1 MASRRAARSAAEITI
16 RISSSTVTF
25 CVASLPPALIL
36 MVYSPGST
44 SGPRGPNPNP
54 AAMASS
60 CSGVG
65 SAGGFPRK
73 SQLVRFTPA
82 APGPSNSRITLP
94 SLSRTVILAFFLR
107 RRLVLRFVFRGVF
120 LVLIVFVF
128 FRRFRRYS
136 FLQVVAQK
144 RAVGGIFGGE
154 HFLPRAP
161 AAVPYEP
168 SCRRA
173 RREERQ
179 W

>member
-1 MASRRAARSAAEITI
+1 MNFSATASTFFCSSSAALT
-16 RISSSTVTF
+16 ISSGIFAVLDF
-25 CVASLPPALIL
+25 PASFFH
-36 MVYSPGST
+36 
-44 SGPRGPNPNP
+44 
-54 AAMASS
+54 
-60 CSGVG
+60 CSRAVFK
-65 SAGGFPRK
+65 A
-73 SQLVRFTPA
+73 VCI
-82 APGPSNSRITLP
+82 PSI
-94 SLSRTVILAFFLR
+94 VCLAFFLR

-120 LVLIVFVF
+120 LVHIVFVF

-144 RAVGGIFGGE
+144 RAVRRIFGGE